1 MARILSVW
9 CPNWPITTWRRRNP
23 GCASSGDAG
32 PLRAFSAPPPEGEEG
47 KRGPSSPSGG
57 GGCAASG
64 GGKSDPPF
72 ALLVSETGTRRLAAV
87 DEKARALALSPG
99 QKAADAMALVPDL
112 VTADHDPAADRAAL
126 EALCDWC
133 VRFSPAVAIDGTDGL
148 FLDITGTDH
157 LWGGEAAMLVDLVAR
172 LARWGVPARAAIADT
187 AGAAWALARF
197 GARYGDDLAIAPPGE
212 QRAAIEGLPVAA
224 LRLEDAA
231 EAQLP
236 RLGLHRVGQLLVL
249 PRAQLAKRFGL
260 ATTLRLDQALGM
272 AAEAL
277 TFRRPASPWFDR
289 LAFFE
294 PISASDDLARVAG
307 DALALICARLEAEGR
322 GAKRFEVV
330 FHRLDGKAYPVR
342 AGLARIGRDA
352 RRLTKLIV
360 PKLDKVDPGF
370 GIEVVTVHASSVEP
384 LAAAQERLDA
394 DADATL
400 DETLAP
406 LIDRLVN
413 RLGENRVWR
422 ADPYESHVPERSLV
436 RVGPLDPPPAAR
448 WDPDRPRPTRLFKR
462 PEAITALAKVPDD
475 PPVQFTWRGRSHRVR
490 RAEGPERI
498 GQEWWR
504 AGVGETDTGPGKIR
518 DYYRVE
524 DDAGGRF
531 WIYRQGLYDG
541 GEETPKWWIHGLF
554 G

>member
-1 MARILSVW
+1 MLA
-9 CPNWPITTWRRRNP
+9 T
-23 GCASSGDAG
+23 
-32 PLRAFSAPPPEGEEG
+32 EG
-47 KRGPSSPSGG
+47 
-57 GGCAASG
+57 
-64 GGKSDPPF
+64 
-72 ALLVSETGTRRLAAV
+72 GTRRLAAV
-87 DEKARALALSPG
+87 DDTARALSLSVD
-99 QKAADAMALVPDL
+99 QKAADAMALVPNL
-112 VTADHDPAADRAAL
+112 VTFDHDPAADRAAL

-157 LWGGEAAMLVDLVAR
+157 LWGGEGEMLVDLAAR
-172 LARWGVPARAAIADT
+172 LARWGVPTRAAIADT
-187 AGAAWALARF
+187 AGAAWALAR
-197 GARYGDDLAIAPPGE
+197 YGDDLAIAAPGE

-236 RLGLHRVGQLLVL
+236 RLGLHQVGQLFAL

-260 ATTLRLDQALGM
+260 VTTLRLDQALGM

-277 TFRRPASPWFDR
+277 TFRRPATPWFDR

-294 PISASDDLARVAG
+294 PISAPEDLARVAG

-330 FHRLDGKAYPVR
+330 FHRLDGQAYPVR

-352 RRLTKLIV
+352 KRLTKLII

-370 GIEVVTVHASSVEP
+370 GIEVVTVHATAVEP
-384 LAAAQERLDA
+384 LAAAQDRLDA
-394 DADATL
+394 EAGTGL

-406 LIDRLVN
+406 LVDRLVN
-413 RLGENRVWR
+413 RLGEARVWR
-422 ADPYESHVPERSLV
+422 ADPYESHVPERSVV
-436 RVGPLDPPPAAR
+436 RNAPLDPPVVAK
-448 WDPDRPRPTRLFKR
+448 WDPDRPRPVRLFKR
-462 PEAITALAKVPDD
+462 PEAITAIAKLPDD
-475 PPVQFTWRGRSHRVR
+475 PPMQFTWRGRAHRVR

-504 AGVGETDTGPGKIR
+504 AGVGEADTGPDKIR

-524 DDAGGRF
+524 DEVGGRF
-531 WIYRQGLYDG
+531 WIYRQGLF
-541 GEETPKWWIHGLF
+541 GEDEAPKWWIHGLF

>member
-23 GCASSGDAG
+23 GYVKPADAG
-32 PLRAFSAPPPEGEEG
+32 
-47 KRGPSSPSGG
+47 
-57 GGCAASG
+57 
-64 GGKSDPPF
+64 PPF
-72 ALLVSETGTRRLAAV
+72 ALLVSEAGTRRLAAV
-87 DEKARALALSPG
+87 DDTARALGLHPD
-99 QKAADAMALVPDL
+99 QKAADALALVPTL
-112 VTADHDPAADRAAL
+112 VTFDHDPAADRAAL
-126 EALCDWC
+126 EGLSDWL

-157 LWGGEAAMLVDLVAR
+157 LWGGEGEMLVDLVAR

-197 GARYGDDLAIAPPGE
+197 GDDLAIAAPGE
-212 QRAAIEGLPVAA
+212 QRAAIENLPVAA

-236 RLGLHRVGQLLVL
+236 RLGLHHVGQLLTL

-260 ATTLRLDQALGM
+260 AATLRLDQALGM

-277 TFRRPASPWFDR
+277 TFRRPANPWSDR
-289 LAFFE
+289 VAFFE
-294 PISASDDLARVAG
+294 PISALEDLARVAG

-330 FHRLDGKAYPVR
+330 FHRLDGKAFPVR

-370 GIEVVTVHASSVEP
+370 GVEVVTVHAYAVEP
-384 LAAAQERLDA
+384 LAAAQDRLDA
-394 DADATL
+394 ETGATL

-422 ADPYESHVPERSLV
+422 ADPHESHVPERAVV
-436 RVGPLDPPPAAR
+436 RNAPLDPPAAAQ
-448 WDPDRPRPTRLFKR
+448 WDPDRPRPVRLFKR

-475 PPVQFTWRGRSHRVR
+475 PPVQFTWRGRSHRIR

-531 WIYRQGLYDG
+531 WIYRQGFYDG
-541 GEETPKWWIHGLF
+541 DEAPKWWIHGLF

>member
-23 GCASSGDAG
+23 GYDT
-32 PLRAFSAPPPEGEEG
+32 SAE
-47 KRGPSSPSGG
+47 
-57 GGCAASG
+57 AA
-64 GGKSDPPF
+64 PF
-72 ALLVSETGTRRLAAV
+72 ALLATEGGTRRLAAV
-87 DEKARALALSPG
+87 DETARALGLGAG
-99 QKAADAMALVPDL
+99 QKAADAMALVPNL
-112 VTADHDPAADRAAL
+112 VTFDHDPVADRIAL

-133 VRFSPAVAIDGTDGL
+133 VRFSPAVAIDGADGL

-157 LWGGEAAMLVDLVAR
+157 LWGGERDMLVDLVAR

-197 GARYGDDLAIAPPGE
+197 GDDLAIAAPGE
-212 QRAAIEGLPVAA
+212 QRAAIEALPVAA

-236 RLGLHRVGQLLVL
+236 RLGLHRVGQLFAL

-260 ATTLRLDQALGM
+260 GLTLRLDQALGM

-277 TFRRPASPWFDR
+277 SFRRPATPWFDR

-294 PISASDDLARVAG
+294 PISAPEDLARAAG
-307 DALALICARLEAEGR
+307 DALALICQRLEAEGR
-322 GAKRFEVV
+322 GAKRFEAV
-330 FHRLDGKAYPVR
+330 FHRLDGQAYPVR
-342 AGLARIGRDA
+342 ANLARIGRDA
-352 RRLTKLIV
+352 KRLTKLII

-370 GIEVVTVHASSVEP
+370 GVEVVTVHAAAVEP
-384 LAAAQERLDA
+384 LAAAQDRLDA
-394 DADATL
+394 PNGGGVGTSL

-413 RLGENRVWR
+413 RLGEARVWR
-422 ADPYESHVPERSLV
+422 ADPYESHVPERSVV
-436 RVGPLDPPPAAR
+436 RNAPLDPPAAAK
-448 WDPDRPRPTRLFKR
+448 WDLDRPRPVRLFKR
-462 PEAITALAKVPDD
+462 PEAITAIAKLPDD
-475 PPVQFTWRGRSHRVR
+475 PPMSFTWRGRAHRVR

-504 AGVGETDTGPGKIR
+504 AGVGETDTGPGKLR

-524 DDAGGRF
+524 DDVGGRF
-531 WIYRQGLYDG
+531 WIFRQGLFGVD
-541 GEETPKWWIHGLF
+541 EAPKWWIHGLF

>member
-1 MARILSVW
+1 
-9 CPNWPITTWRRRNP
+9 
-23 GCASSGDAG
+23 
-32 PLRAFSAPPPEGEEG
+32 
-47 KRGPSSPSGG
+47 
-57 GGCAASG
+57 
-64 GGKSDPPF
+64 
-72 ALLVSETGTRRLAAV
+72 
-87 DEKARALALSPG
+87 
-99 QKAADAMALVPDL
+99 
-112 VTADHDPAADRAAL
+112 VTFDHDPAADRAAL

-133 VRFSPAVAIDGTDGL
+133 VRFSPAVAIDGEDGL

-172 LARWGVPARAAIADT
+172 LARWDVPARAAIADT
-187 AGAAWALARF
+187 VGAAWAL
-197 GARYGDDLAIAPPGE
+197 ARYGDDLAIAPPGQ
-212 QRAAIEGLPVAA
+212 QRAAIQDLPVAA
-224 LRLEDAA
+224 LRLDDAA

-236 RLGLHRVGQLLVL
+236 RLGLHRVGQLLAL

-260 ATTLRLDQALGM
+260 STTLRLDQALGM

-277 TFRRPASPWFDR
+277 TFRRPATPWFDR

-294 PISASDDLARVAG
+294 PISAPEDLARVAG
-307 DALALICARLEAEGR
+307 DALDLICRRLEAEGR

-330 FHRLDGKAYPVR
+330 FHRLDGRAYPVR

-370 GIEVVTVHASSVEP
+370 GVEVVTVHAAAVEP
-384 LAAAQERLDA
+384 MAAAQDRLDA
-394 DADATL
+394 PRGEGADATL

-422 ADPYESHVPERSLV
+422 ADPFESHVPERSVV
-436 RVGPLDPPPAAR
+436 RVAPLDPPAAAR
-448 WDPDRPRPTRLFKR
+448 WDPDRPRPVRLFKR
-462 PEAITALAKVPDD
+462 PEAITAIAKLPDD
-475 PPVQFTWRGRSHRVR
+475 PPMQFTWRGRAHRVR

-524 DDAGGRF
+524 DDVGGRF

-541 GEETPKWWIHGLF
+541 GDETPKWWIHGLF

>member
-23 GCASSGDAG
+23 GYDT
-32 PLRAFSAPPPEGEEG
+32 SAE
-47 KRGPSSPSGG
+47 
-57 GGCAASG
+57 A
-64 GGKSDPPF
+64 PPF
-72 ALLVSETGTRRLAAV
+72 ALLATEGGTRRLVAV
-87 DEKARALALSPG
+87 DEAARALALGPG
-99 QKAADAMALVPDL
+99 QKAADAMALVPNL
-112 VTADHDPAADRAAL
+112 VTFDHDPAADRAAL

-133 VRFSPAVAIDGTDGL
+133 VRFSPAVAIDGSDGL

-157 LWGGEAAMLVDLVAR
+157 LWGGEGDMLVDLVGR

-197 GARYGDDLAIAPPGE
+197 GDDLALVAPGE
-212 QRAAIEGLPVAA
+212 QRAAIAGLPVAA

-236 RLGLHRVGQLLVL
+236 RLGLHRVGQLFAL

-260 ATTLRLDQALGM
+260 ALTLRLDQALGM

-277 TFRRPASPWFDR
+277 SFRRPATPWFDR

-294 PISASDDLARVAG
+294 PISAPEDLARVTG
-307 DALALICARLEAEGR
+307 DALALICQRLEAEGR

-330 FHRLDGKAYPVR
+330 FHRLDGQAYPIR

-352 RRLTKLIV
+352 RRLTKLMV
-360 PKLDKVDPGF
+360 PKLDMVDPGF
-370 GIEVVTVHASSVEP
+370 GIEVVTVHAAAVEP
-384 LAAAQERLDA
+384 LAAAQDRLDA
-394 DADATL
+394 ETGTSL

-406 LIDRLVN
+406 LVDRLVN
-413 RLGENRVWR
+413 RLGETRVWR
-422 ADPYESHVPERSLV
+422 ADPYASHVPERSV
-436 RVGPLDPPPAAR
+436 IRNAPLDPMPATG
-448 WDPDRPRPTRLFKR
+448 WDPDRPRPVRLFKR
-462 PEAITALAKVPDD
+462 PEAIVAIAAELPDY
-475 PPVQFTWRGRSHRVR
+475 PPRLFTWRGRPHRVR

-531 WIYRQGLYDG
+531 WIFRQGLFG
-541 GEETPKWWIHGLF
+541 GDEAPKWWIHGLF

>member
-23 GCASSGDAG
+23 GCDT
-32 PLRAFSAPPPEGEEG
+32 SAE
-47 KRGPSSPSGG
+47 
-57 GGCAASG
+57 AA
-64 GGKSDPPF
+64 PF
-72 ALLVSETGTRRLAAV
+72 ALLATEGGTRRLAAV
-87 DEKARALALSPG
+87 DETARALGLGPG
-99 QKAADAMALVPDL
+99 QKAADAMALVPNL
-112 VTADHDPAADRAAL
+112 MTFDHDPVADRVAL

-133 VRFSPAVAIDGTDGL
+133 VRFSPAVAIDGADGL
-148 FLDITGTDH
+148 FLDITGADH
-157 LWGGEAAMLVDLVAR
+157 LWGGERDMLVDLVAR

-197 GARYGDDLAIAPPGE
+197 GDDLAIAAPGE
-212 QRAAIEGLPVAA
+212 QRAAIEDLPVAA

-236 RLGLHRVGQLLVL
+236 RLGLHRVGQLFAL

-260 ATTLRLDQALGM
+260 GLTLRLDQALGM

-277 TFRRPASPWFDR
+277 SFRRPATPWFDR
-289 LAFFE
+289 MAFFE
-294 PISASDDLARVAG
+294 PISAPEDLARVTG
-307 DALALICARLEAEGR
+307 DALGLICQRLEAEGR

-330 FHRLDGKAYPVR
+330 FHRLDGQAYPVR
-342 AGLARIGRDA
+342 ASLARIGRDA
-352 RRLTKLIV
+352 KRLTKLIV

-370 GIEVVTVHASSVEP
+370 GIEVVTVHAAAVEP
-384 LAAAQERLDA
+384 LAAAQDRLDTPNGGA
-394 DADATL
+394 GGTSL

-413 RLGENRVWR
+413 RLGEARVWR
-422 ADPYESHVPERSLV
+422 ADPYESHVPERSVV
-436 RVGPLDPPPAAR
+436 RNAPLDPPAAAK
-448 WDPDRPRPTRLFKR
+448 WNPDRPRPVRLFKR
-462 PEAITALAKVPDD
+462 PEAITAIAKLPDD
-475 PPVQFTWRGRSHRVR
+475 PPMSFTWRGRAHRVR

-504 AGVGETDTGPGKIR
+504 AGVGETDTGPGKVR

-524 DDAGGRF
+524 DDVGGRF
-531 WIYRQGLYDG
+531 WIYRQGLF
-541 GEETPKWWIHGLF
+541 GEDEAPKWWIHGLF

>member
-1 MARILSVW
+1 M
-9 CPNWPITTWRRRNP
+9 
-23 GCASSGDAG
+23 
-32 PLRAFSAPPPEGEEG
+32 
-47 KRGPSSPSGG
+47 
-57 GGCAASG
+57 
-64 GGKSDPPF
+64 
-72 ALLVSETGTRRLAAV
+72 
-87 DEKARALALSPG
+87 
-99 QKAADAMALVPDL
+99 
-112 VTADHDPAADRAAL
+112 
-126 EALCDWC
+126 
-133 VRFSPAVAIDGTDGL
+133 AIDGDDAL
-148 FLDITGTDH
+148 LLDITGTDH
-157 LWGGEAAMLVDLVAR
+157 LWGGEGEMLVDLVAR

-187 AGAAWALARF
+187 AGAAWALAR
-197 GARYGDDLAIAPPGE
+197 YGEDLAIAPPGG

-236 RLGLHRVGQLLVL
+236 RLGLHRVGQLLAL

-260 ATTLRLDQALGM
+260 STTLRLDQALGQ

-277 TFRRPASPWFDR
+277 TFRRPATPWCDR

-294 PISASDDLARVAG
+294 PISAPDDLARVAG
-307 DALALICARLEAEGR
+307 DALALICQRLEAEGR

-352 RRLTKLIV
+352 RRLTKLIT

-370 GIEVVTVHASSVEP
+370 GIEVVTVHAFAVEA
-384 LAAAQERLDA
+384 LAASQDRLDA
-394 DADATL
+394 ESGTSL

-422 ADPYESHVPERSLV
+422 ADPYQSHVPERSVV
-436 RVGPLDPPPAAR
+436 RVAPLDPPAATPS
-448 WDPDRPRPTRLFKR
+448 WDPDRPRPVRLFKR
-462 PEAITALAKVPDD
+462 PEAIVAIAAELPDY
-475 PPVQFTWRGRSHRVR
+475 PPRMFTWRGRPHRVR

-504 AGVGETDTGPGKIR
+504 AGVGQTDTGPGKIR

-531 WIYRQGLYDG
+531 WIFRQGLFG
-541 GEETPKWWIHGLF
+541 GDEAPKWWMHGLL

>member
-23 GCASSGDAG
+23 CGASGKPSSPQGG
-32 PLRAFSAPPPEGEEG
+32 GGRRPEGEEAG
-47 KRGPSSPSGG
+47 GAGLPPPSPTATPPPLGG
-57 GGCAASG
+57 GF
-64 GGKSDPPF
+64 PF
-72 ALLVSETGTRRLAAV
+72 ALLVSERGTRRLAAV
-87 DEKARALALSPG
+87 DDQARSVGLYPG
-99 QKAADAMALVPDL
+99 QKAADALALVPNL
-112 VTADHDPAADRAAL
+112 VTVDHDQAADRAAL

-133 VRFSPAVAIDGTDGL
+133 VRFSPAVAIDGDDGL

-157 LWGGEAAMLVDLVAR
+157 LWGGEAAMLVDLISR

-197 GARYGDDLAIAPPGE
+197 GPDLAIAPPGE
-212 QRAAIEGLPVAA
+212 QRASIAPLPVAA
-224 LRLEDAA
+224 LRLGEDA

-236 RLGLHRVGQLLVL
+236 RLGLHRVGQVLAL

-260 ATTLRLDQALGM
+260 AAVLRLDQASGQ

-294 PISASDDLARVAG
+294 PISAPEDLARVAA

-330 FHRLDGKAYPVR
+330 FHRLDGRSFPVR
-342 AGLARIGRDA
+342 VGLARIGRDA
-352 RRLTKLIV
+352 QRLARLVK
-360 PKLDKVDPGF
+360 PKLDVVDPGF
-370 GIEVVTVHASSVEP
+370 GIEVVTVHASAVEP
-384 LAAAQERLDA
+384 MGAAQERLDA
-394 DADATL
+394 DAEASA

-422 ADPYESHVPERSLV
+422 ADPFESHVPERSVV
-436 RVGPLDPPPAAR
+436 RVGPLDPPASAR
-448 WDPDRPRPTRLFKR
+448 WDSDRPRPVRLFKR
-462 PEAITALAKVPDD
+462 PEAIVAIAAELPDY
-475 PPVQFTWRGRSHRVR
+475 PPRLFTWRGRSHRIR

-504 AGVGETDTGPGKIR
+504 AGVAKGEAGPGKIR

-524 DDAGGRF
+524 DDDGGRF
-531 WIYRQGLYDG
+531 WIFRQGLYG
-541 GEETPKWWIHGLF
+541 GEDAPKWWIHGLF

>member
-23 GCASSGDAG
+23 DYAK
-32 PLRAFSAPPPEGEEG
+32 SAEAE
-47 KRGPSSPSGG
+47 
-57 GGCAASG
+57 A
-64 GGKSDPPF
+64 PF
-72 ALLVSETGTRRLAAV
+72 ALLVSEAGTRRLVAV
-87 DEKARALALSPG
+87 DETARALGLSAD
-99 QKAADAMALVPDL
+99 QKAADALALVPNL
-112 VTADHDPAADRAAL
+112 VTFDHDPAADRAAL

-133 VRFSPAVAIDGTDGL
+133 VRFSPAVAIDGDDGL

-157 LWGGEAAMLVDLVAR
+157 LWGGEAEMLVDLAAR

-187 AGAAWALARF
+187 AGAAWALAR
-197 GARYGDDLAIAPPGE
+197 YGDDLAIAPPGE
-212 QRAAIEGLPVAA
+212 QRAAIEALPVAA

-236 RLGLHRVGQLLVL
+236 RLGLHRVGQLFAL

-277 TFRRPASPWFDR
+277 TFRRPATPWFDR

-294 PISASDDLARVAG
+294 PISAPEDLARVAG
-307 DALALICARLEAEGR
+307 DALALICQRLEAEGR

-330 FHRLDGKAYPVR
+330 FHRLDGQAYPVR

-352 RRLTKLIV
+352 KRLTRLIT
-360 PKLDKVDPGF
+360 PKLDRVDPGF
-370 GIEVVTVHASSVEP
+370 GIEIVTVHAAAVEP
-384 LAAAQERLDA
+384 MAAAQDSLDA
-394 DADATL
+394 ETGTSL

-406 LIDRLVN
+406 LVDRLVN

-422 ADPYESHVPERSLV
+422 ADPYESHVPERSV
-436 RVGPLDPPPAAR
+436 IRNAPLDPPAVAK
-448 WDPDRPRPTRLFKR
+448 WDPDRPRPVRLFKR
-462 PEAITALAKVPDD
+462 PEAIEAVVAEVPDY
-475 PPVQFTWRGRSHRVR
+475 PPRMFTWRGRPHRVR

-531 WIYRQGLYDG
+531 WIFRQGLFG
-541 GEETPKWWIHGLF
+541 GEEAPKWWIHGLF

>member
-1 MARILSVW
+1 MGLS
-9 CPNWPITTWRRRNP
+9 
-23 GCASSGDAG
+23 A
-32 PLRAFSAPPPEGEEG
+32 
-47 KRGPSSPSGG
+47 
-57 GGCAASG
+57 
-64 GGKSDPPF
+64 
-72 ALLVSETGTRRLAAV
+72 
-87 DEKARALALSPG
+87 G
-99 QKAADAMALVPDL
+99 QKAADALALVPSL
-112 VTADHDPAADRAAL
+112 VTFDHDPAADRAAL
-126 EALCDWC
+126 EALSDWC
-133 VRFSPAVAIDGTDGL
+133 VRFSPAVALDGTDGL

-157 LWGGEAAMLVDLVAR
+157 LWGGEGQMLVDLVAR

-197 GARYGDDLAIAPPGE
+197 GDDLAIAPPGG
-212 QRAAIEGLPVAA
+212 QRAAIEDLPVAA

-260 ATTLRLDQALGM
+260 TTTLRLDQALGM
-272 AAEAL
+272 AAEAM

-294 PISASDDLARVAG
+294 PISAPEDLARAAG
-307 DALALICARLEAEGR
+307 DALALICQRLEAEGR

-330 FHRLDGKAYPVR
+330 FHRLDGRAYPVR
-342 AGLARIGRDA
+342 AGLARLGRDP
-352 RRLTKLIV
+352 RRLTRLIV

-370 GIEVVTVHASSVEP
+370 GIEVVTVQAAAVEP
-384 LAAAQERLDA
+384 MAAAQERFDA
-394 DADATL
+394 PKGEGADATL

-406 LIDRLVN
+406 LVDRLVN

-422 ADPYESHVPERSLV
+422 ADPFESHVPERSVV
-436 RVGPLDPPPAAR
+436 RVAPLDPPPAAR
-448 WDPDRPRPTRLFKR
+448 WDPDRPRPVRLFKR
-462 PEAITALAKVPDD
+462 PEAITAIAKLPDD
-475 PPVQFTWRGRSHRVR
+475 PPMQFTWRGRAHRVR

-531 WIYRQGLYDG
+531 WIYRQGLFDG
-541 GEETPKWWIHGLF
+541 GEEEAPKWWIHGLF

>member
-23 GCASSGDAG
+23 GYDT
-32 PLRAFSAPPPEGEEG
+32 SAE
-47 KRGPSSPSGG
+47 
-57 GGCAASG
+57 AA
-64 GGKSDPPF
+64 PF
-72 ALLVSETGTRRLAAV
+72 ALLVTEHGARRLAAV
-87 DEKARALALSPG
+87 DDKARALGLSAD
-99 QKAADAMALVPDL
+99 QKAADAMALVPTL
-112 VTADHDPAADRAAL
+112 VTFDHDAAADRMAL

-157 LWGGEAAMLVDLVAR
+157 LWGGEGEMLVDLVAR

-187 AGAAWALARF
+187 PGAAWALARH
-197 GARYGDDLAIAPPGE
+197 GDDLAIAAPGE

-236 RLGLHRVGQLLVL
+236 RLGLHRVGQLFAL

-277 TFRRPASPWFDR
+277 IFRRPASPWFDR

-294 PISASDDLARVAG
+294 PISAPEDLARVAG
-307 DALALICARLEAEGR
+307 DALALICQRLEAEGR

-330 FHRLDGKAYPVR
+330 FHRLDGQAYPVR

-370 GIEVVTVHASSVEP
+370 GIEVVTVHAAAVEP

-413 RLGENRVWR
+413 RLGEKRVWR
-422 ADPYESHVPERSLV
+422 ADPYESHVPERSVV
-436 RVGPLDPPPAAR
+436 RNAPLDPPATAR
-448 WDPDRPRPTRLFKR
+448 WDPDRPRPVRLFKR
-462 PEAITALAKVPDD
+462 PEAIDAGPAELPDY
-475 PPVQFTWRGRSHRVR
+475 PPRMFTWRGRRHRIR

-504 AGVGETDTGPGKIR
+504 AGVEKADTGPGKIR

-524 DDAGGRF
+524 DDAGGRY
-531 WIYRQGLYDG
+531 WIYRQGVYDG
-541 GEETPKWWIHGLF
+541 EDTPKWWIHGLF